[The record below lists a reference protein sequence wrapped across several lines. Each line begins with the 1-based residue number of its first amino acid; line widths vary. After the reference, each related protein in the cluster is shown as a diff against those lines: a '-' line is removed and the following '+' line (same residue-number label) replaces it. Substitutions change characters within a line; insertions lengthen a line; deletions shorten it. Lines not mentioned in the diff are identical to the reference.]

1 MIESLRRKPRALLR
15 AQLQSDLLPGENRR
29 QLWRLLRAALPP
41 AEAAKVK
48 DDALHGATRT
58 DDLDALERYRRRQL
72 CRVELNLTAL
82 REHYGL
88 RPPRGLVAM
97 PQLDNSEHTLSS
109 YDELLVGTPEQAC
122 AGIGSAS
129 GVETVETA
137 PVPHHF
143 RRA

>member
-1 MIESLRRKPRALLR
+1 MAPTPGGPAAGWGRQGHGRSPLLV
-15 AQLQSDLLPGENRR
+15 
-29 QLWRLLRAALPP
+29 AA
-41 AEAAKVK
+41 
-48 DDALHGATRT
+48 RT
-58 DDLDALERYRRRQL
+58 DDLDAMERYLRRQL
-72 CRVELNLTAL
+72 RRGELNLTAL
-82 REHYGL
+82 RDHYGL

>member
-1 MIESLRRKPRALLR
+1 
-15 AQLQSDLLPGENRR
+15 
-29 QLWRLLRAALPP
+29 
-41 AEAAKVK
+41 
-48 DDALHGATRT
+48 
-58 DDLDALERYRRRQL
+58 
-72 CRVELNLTAL
+72 
-82 REHYGL
+82 
-88 RPPRGLVAM
+88 M
-97 PQLDNSEHTLSS
+97 PKLDNSEHTLSS